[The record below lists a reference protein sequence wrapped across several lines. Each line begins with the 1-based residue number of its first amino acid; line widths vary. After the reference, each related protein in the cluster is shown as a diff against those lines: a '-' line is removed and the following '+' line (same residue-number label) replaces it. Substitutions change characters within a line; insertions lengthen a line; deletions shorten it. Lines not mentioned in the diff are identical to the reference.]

1 MTELLN
7 ERFPVILVEDDEDLR
22 EAIAVT
28 LRMKGI
34 DFVTHQRAET
44 VVPLLRPDLKTV
56 LVTDYKLPGMTGIDL
71 LKIAQKECP
80 DLPVVIMTAFADAKL
95 AVEALK
101 AGARD
106 FLIKPFVPQQL
117 IEIISRY
124 RAPNGVDDGTANNS
138 IDASN
143 SDGTANTNTTETKRT
158 EVIGSEIRSADHN
171 VIAVDPQ
178 TVAIFSRC
186 ERVAATDTSV
196 LVTGESGAGKEVVA
210 NHIHKTSKRANGP
223 YIAINCAAIP
233 DTLLESI
240 LFGHEKGSFTGA
252 TKAQAGKFEQ
262 ANKGTLF
269 LDEIGEMPAAL
280 QTKLLR
286 VLQDKKVERIGS
298 TDSIQADVRIIA
310 ATNLNLQDQVKAGK
324 FREDLYFRLNVFP
337 IHVPELR
344 KRPLDIIPL
353 AEFFLKRYSV
363 NIGRDSLTLS
373 GPAKALLQQYSWPGN
388 VRELENIIQRAVL
401 LADGDQISA
410 QDLELDSSQAYQP
423 SHSQDQAAIPP
434 EATENPNL
442 SPKNGKNGTE
452 IALNKS
458 ESQDIESIE
467 REHIL
472 KILAEVNGNR
482 TKAVEILGI
491 SARALRYKL
500 KSYKDAGFLN
510 E

>member
-1 MTELLN
+1 MTEFLD

-124 RAPNGVDDGTANNS
+124 RSSDDTFDS
-138 IDASN
+138 ASRHTTVAQKA
-143 SDGTANTNTTETKRT
+143 SPTETPKS
-158 EVIGSEIRSADHN
+158 EVIGSVIRSAEHS

-186 ERVAATDTSV
+186 ERVAGTDTSV

-210 NHIHKTSKRANGP
+210 QHIHKTSKRANGP
-223 YIAINCAAIP
+223 YVAINCAAIP

-269 LDEIGEMPAAL
+269 LDEIGEMPATL

-286 VLQDKKVERIGS
+286 VLQDKKIERIGS

-363 NIGRDSLTLS
+363 NIGRDNLNLS
-373 GPAKALLQQYSWPGN
+373 SPAKTLLQQYSWPGN

-401 LADGDQISA
+401 LADGEEISA
-410 QDLELDSSQAYQP
+410 QDLELDLPQETQASPSNPQP
-423 SHSQDQAAIPP
+423 HQTSMANEP
-434 EATENPNL
+434 PNL
-442 SPKNGKNGTE
+442 APQSGQNGTE
-452 IALNKS
+452 IASIKS
-458 ESQDIESIE
+458 ETGQDIESVE

-472 KILAEVNGNR
+472 KVLAEVNGNR

-500 KSYKDAGFLN
+500 KSYKEAGFLN

>member
-44 VVPLLRPDLKTV
+44 VVPLLRPDLRTV

-71 LKIAQKECP
+71 LKIAQRECP

-124 RAPNGVDDGTANNS
+124 RTPDDNLDSAPIHATATPKVS
-138 IDASN
+138 S
-143 SDGTANTNTTETKRT
+143 TKTTQSEA
-158 EVIGSEIRSADHN
+158 VGSEIQSAKQN

-186 ERVAATDTSV
+186 ERVAGTDTSV

-210 NHIHKTSKRANGP
+210 QHIHKTSKRADGP
-223 YIAINCAAIP
+223 YVAINCAAIP

-269 LDEIGEMPAAL
+269 LDEIGEMPSAL

-286 VLQDKKVERIGS
+286 VLQDKKIERIGS

-353 AEFFLKRYSV
+353 AEFFLQRYSV
-363 NIGRDSLTLS
+363 NIGRDNLSLS
-373 GPAKALLQQYSWPGN
+373 APAKRMLELYSWPGN

-401 LADGDQISA
+401 LADGDEISA
-410 QDLELDSSQAYQP
+410 QDLELDFHQVGQISPVNPQITQ
-423 SHSQDQAAIPP
+423 IP
-434 EATENPNL
+434 ETSLHQNL
-442 SPKNGKNGTE
+442 SSKTGQNGTD
-452 IALNKS
+452 IASVKS
-458 ESQDIESIE
+458 EIGQDIESVE

-472 KILAEVNGNR
+472 KVLTEVNGNR

-500 KSYKDAGFLN
+500 KSYKEAGFLN

>member
-1 MTELLN
+1 MNELN
-7 ERFPVILVEDDEDLR
+7 NQRFPVILVEDDEDLR

-28 LRMKGI
+28 LRMKNI

-44 VVPLLRPDLKTV
+44 VIPLLRPDLNTV

-95 AVEALK
+95 AVDALK

-124 RAPNGVDDGTANNS
+124 HPPEATAASSS
-138 IDASN
+138 ITTQSIAS
-143 SDGTANTNTTETKRT
+143 TASTTE
-158 EVIGSEIRSADHN
+158 VGSQILPAEHS

-178 TVAIFSRC
+178 SIATFARC

-196 LVTGESGAGKEVVA
+196 LVTGESGAGKEVIA
-210 NHIHKTSKRANGP
+210 HHIHKTSKRAKGP
-223 YIAINCAAIP
+223 YVAINCAAIP
-233 DTLLESI
+233 ETLLESI

-262 ANKGTLF
+262 AHKGTLF
-269 LDEIGEMPAAL
+269 LDEIGEMPAPL
-280 QTKLLR
+280 QAKLLR
-286 VLQDKKVERIGS
+286 VLQDKMIERIGS
-298 TDSIQADVRIIA
+298 AESIQADVRIIA
-310 ATNLNLQDQVKAGK
+310 ATNLNLQEQVKAGK

-337 IHVPELR
+337 IHVLELR
-344 KRPLDIIPL
+344 KRPFDILPL

-373 GPAKALLQQYSWPGN
+373 NAAKALLQKYPWPGN

-401 LADGDQISA
+401 LADGDQIYA
-410 QDLELDSSQAYQP
+410 EDLELDDFHLSHEVMAPDSQAISANIAVQ
-423 SHSQDQAAIPP
+423 S
-434 EATENPNL
+434 TNL
-442 SPKNGKNGTE
+442 AQNGTE
-452 IALNKS
+452 IASIKGEVN
-458 ESQDIESIE
+458 QDIESIE

-500 KSYKDAGFLN
+500 KSYKEAGFHVD
-510 E
+510 

>member
-44 VVPLLRPDLKTV
+44 VVPLLRPDLRTV

-106 FLIKPFVPQQL
+106 FLIKPFVPQQI

-124 RAPNGVDDGTANNS
+124 RTQDEAIDSAARDLTAVPK
-138 IDASN
+138 AS
-143 SDGTANTNTTETKRT
+143 STETAKS
-158 EVIGSEIRSADHN
+158 EPIGSEIRSAEHS
-171 VIAVDPQ
+171 VIAVDPH
-178 TVAIFSRC
+178 TIAIFSRC
-186 ERVAATDTSV
+186 ERVAGTDTSV

-210 NHIHKTSKRANGP
+210 QHIHKTSKRASGP

-269 LDEIGEMPAAL
+269 LDEIGEMPSTL

-286 VLQDKKVERIGS
+286 VLQDKKIERIGS

-363 NIGRDSLTLS
+363 NIGRDNLSLS
-373 GPAKALLQQYSWPGN
+373 SAAKTVLEQYSWPGN

-401 LADGDQISA
+401 LADGDEISA
-410 QDLELDSSQAYQP
+410 QDLELDSHLAGQISAVDPQNSQ
-423 SHSQDQAAIPP
+423 IP
-434 EATENPNL
+434 ETTQHQNL
-442 SPKNGKNGTE
+442 SPKTGQNGIE
-452 IALNKS
+452 IASLKS
-458 ESQDIESIE
+458 ETGQDIESVE

-472 KILAEVNGNR
+472 KVLTEVNGNR

-500 KSYKDAGFLN
+500 KSYKEAGFLN

>member
-71 LKIAQKECP
+71 LKIVQRECP

-124 RAPNGVDDGTANNS
+124 RTPADNLDSAPIHATAAPKVS
-138 IDASN
+138 A
-143 SDGTANTNTTETKRT
+143 TKTTQSEAVES
-158 EVIGSEIRSADHN
+158 EVQSAKQS

-186 ERVAATDTSV
+186 ERVAGTDTSV
-196 LVTGESGAGKEVVA
+196 LVTGQSGAGKEVVA
-210 NHIHKTSKRANGP
+210 QHIHKTSKRADGP
-223 YIAINCAAIP
+223 YVAINCAAIP

-269 LDEIGEMPAAL
+269 LDEIGEMPSAL

-286 VLQDKKVERIGS
+286 VLQDKKIERIGS

-353 AEFFLKRYSV
+353 AEFFLQRYSV
-363 NIGRDSLTLS
+363 NIGRDNLSLS
-373 GPAKALLQQYSWPGN
+373 APAKRMLELYSWPGN

-401 LADGDQISA
+401 LADGDEISA
-410 QDLELDSSQAYQP
+410 QDLELDSQQVGQISAVNPQITQILDTP
-423 SHSQDQAAIPP
+423 QDQ
-434 EATENPNL
+434 NL
-442 SPKNGKNGTE
+442 SPKTGQNGTE
-452 IALNKS
+452 IASVKS
-458 ESQDIESIE
+458 EIGQDIESVE

-472 KILAEVNGNR
+472 KVLTEVNGNR

-500 KSYKDAGFLN
+500 KSYKEAGFLN

>member
-1 MTELLN
+1 MIEPLN
-7 ERFPVILVEDDEDLR
+7 EHFPVILVEDDEDLR

-56 LVTDYKLPGMTGIDL
+56 LVTDYKLPGMTGLDL

-80 DLPVVIMTAFADAKL
+80 DLPVVVMTAFADTKL

-124 RAPNGVDDGTANNS
+124 HALPSTPSTDP
-138 IDASN
+138 AS
-143 SDGTANTNTTETKRT
+143 TPETIKAIPT
-158 EVIGSEIRSADHN
+158 EIRSEEHQ

-178 TVAIFSRC
+178 TIAIFARC

-210 NHIHKTSKRANGP
+210 HHIHKTSKRVKGP
-223 YIAINCAAIP
+223 YVAINCAAIP
-233 DTLLESI
+233 ETLLESI

-269 LDEIGEMPAAL
+269 LDEIGEMPPAL

-286 VLQDKKVERIGS
+286 VLQDKKIERIGS
-298 TDSIQADVRIIA
+298 TESIQADVRIIA
-310 ATNLNLQDQVKAGK
+310 ATNLNLQEQVKAGK

-337 IHVPELR
+337 IHVLELR
-344 KRPLDIIPL
+344 KRPLDILPL

-373 GPAKALLQQYSWPGN
+373 NAAKALLQKYPWPGN

-401 LADGDQISA
+401 LADGDQIYA
-410 QDLELDSSQAYQP
+410 EDLELDDSHLSHENLISSN
-423 SHSQDQAAIPP
+423 SQKPH
-434 EATENPNL
+434 ENQVSPLNSEL
-442 SPKNGKNGTE
+442 STDLEQNGTE

-458 ESQDIESIE
+458 EIGQDIESIE
-467 REHIL
+467 RQHIL
-472 KILAEVNGNR
+472 KVLTEVNGNR

-500 KSYKDAGFLN
+500 KSYKEAGFLV

>member
-44 VVPLLRPDLKTV
+44 VVPLLRPGLNTV
-56 LVTDYKLPGMTGIDL
+56 LVTDYKLPGMNGIDL

-124 RAPNGVDDGTANNS
+124 HAPDVAPTTSSAPL
-138 IDASN
+138 IDAAKS
-143 SDGTANTNTTETKRT
+143 ET
-158 EVIGSEIRSADHN
+158 VGSEIRPAEHN

-210 NHIHKTSKRANGP
+210 HHIHKTSKRANGP
-223 YIAINCAAIP
+223 YVAINCAAIP

-269 LDEIGEMPAAL
+269 LDEIGEMPATL

-286 VLQDKKVERIGS
+286 VLQDKKIERIGS

-353 AEFFLKRYSV
+353 AEFFLKRYSI

-373 GPAKALLQQYSWPGN
+373 NAAKALLQKYTWPGN

-401 LADGDQISA
+401 LADGDQIYA
-410 QDLELDSSQAYQP
+410 EDLELDDSHLSHASS
-423 SHSQDQAAIPP
+423 IPDHGVSN
-434 EATENPNL
+434 TETPNL
-442 SPKNGKNGTE
+442 SPKIEQNGTE
-452 IALNKS
+452 IALNKI
-458 ESQDIESIE
+458 ESGQDIESVE

-472 KILAEVNGNR
+472 KVLAEVNGNR

-500 KSYKDAGFLN
+500 KSYKEAGFLN

>member
-1 MTELLN
+1 M
-7 ERFPVILVEDDEDLR
+7 R
-22 EAIAVT
+22 E
-28 LRMKGI
+28 
-34 DFVTHQRAET
+34 H
-44 VVPLLRPDLKTV
+44 
-56 LVTDYKLPGMTGIDL
+56 
-71 LKIAQKECP
+71 
-80 DLPVVIMTAFADAKL
+80 
-95 AVEALK
+95 
-101 AGARD
+101 
-106 FLIKPFVPQQL
+106 
-117 IEIISRY
+117 S
-124 RAPNGVDDGTANNS
+124 
-138 IDASN
+138 
-143 SDGTANTNTTETKRT
+143 
-158 EVIGSEIRSADHN
+158 

-186 ERVAATDTSV
+186 ERVAGTDTSV

-210 NHIHKTSKRANGP
+210 QHIHKTSKRANGP
-223 YIAINCAAIP
+223 YVAINCAAIP

-269 LDEIGEMPAAL
+269 LDEIGEMPATL

-286 VLQDKKVERIGS
+286 VLQDKKIERIGS

-363 NIGRDSLTLS
+363 NIGRDNLNLS
-373 GPAKALLQQYSWPGN
+373 SPAKTLLQQYSWPGN

-401 LADGDQISA
+401 LADGDEISA
-410 QDLELDSSQAYQP
+410 QDLELDLPQETQASLSNPQP
-423 SHSQDQAAIPP
+423 HQTSMANEH
-434 EATENPNL
+434 PNL
-442 SPKNGKNGTE
+442 APQSGQNGTE
-452 IALNKS
+452 IASIKS
-458 ESQDIESIE
+458 ETGQDIESVE

-472 KILAEVNGNR
+472 KVLAEVNGNR

-500 KSYKDAGFLN
+500 KSYKEAGFLN

>member
-7 ERFPVILVEDDEDLR
+7 EHFPVILVEDDEDLR

-44 VVPLLRPDLKTV
+44 VVPLLRPDLNTV
-56 LVTDYKLPGMTGIDL
+56 LVTDYKLPGMNGIDL

-124 RAPNGVDDGTANNS
+124 RAPNNAPVTVPTS
-138 IDASN
+138 TI
-143 SDGTANTNTTETKRT
+143 NTNKTEA
-158 EVIGSEIRSADHN
+158 VGSEIRPVEHK
-171 VIAVDPQ
+171 VIAVDPK
-178 TVAIFSRC
+178 TVAIFARC

-210 NHIHKTSKRANGP
+210 HHIHKTSKRANGP
-223 YIAINCAAIP
+223 YVAINCAAIP

-252 TKAQAGKFEQ
+252 TKAQSGKFEQ

-269 LDEIGEMPAAL
+269 LDEIGEMPATL

-286 VLQDKKVERIGS
+286 VLQDKKIERIGS

-363 NIGRDSLTLS
+363 NIARDTLTLS
-373 GPAKALLQQYSWPGN
+373 NAAKALLQKYAWPGN

-401 LADGDQISA
+401 LADGDQIYA
-410 QDLELDSSQAYQP
+410 EDLELDD
-423 SHSQDQAAIPP
+423 SHLSHASLIPDH
-434 EATENPNL
+434 EAPVSEIPNL
-442 SPKNGKNGTE
+442 STKFDQNGTE
-452 IALNKS
+452 IASNKS
-458 ESQDIESIE
+458 EYQDIESVE

-472 KILAEVNGNR
+472 KVLAEVNGNR
-482 TKAVEILGI
+482 TKAVDILGI

-500 KSYKDAGFLN
+500 KSYKEAGFLN